1 MEKYY
6 GMYLGLVVNDQDPE
20 VRDRVQIYVPGVTN
34 TIYDNW
40 NNKDTNKSIGT
51 DIGSTFTLNEE
62 ILKKLRRVLPWAE
75 KASPL
80 IGRGTAM
87 YHQESIGA
95 TSSPLIPRTS
105 TPSYKIDG
113 TNGKLDI
120 NDPTVLVPIEGSS
133 DQSANPI
140 VAAKVKELIAAANKE
155 GITLG
160 VTEGYRSYDE
170 QVRLRNELGA
180 YVRGSGKGG
189 AATPGR
195 SNHGL
200 GLAIDFTGVGKTSDE
215 EAYAWLARRSPD
227 FGWSNVDGGV
237 GRVSGED
244 HHYQINPENLD
255 KHKNILNDNQYAI
268 QTTSSQSTTVPQN
281 SNPFSNPLAELPPPV
296 VESVAVNATED
307 VSEQTTQTENGST
320 QKHIKLEEGKKSE
333 YPENVDTVI
342 GDGIPNGSR
351 SVTGILSRVWLF
363 FYGGDIQKPVFFAYS
378 LPPNE
383 TRAHN
388 GISTSNNNQNSSNNV
403 NIQNEGDTNI
413 SESLPKDDPKNDS
426 LIILNKYLNGSI
438 DPNKFTT
445 ESVNYPFIYKYG
457 EDIVTIDRDSAG
469 NYTANNIKI

>member
-62 ILKKLRRVLPWAE
+62 ILKKLRSVLPWAE

-87 YHQESIGA
+87 YHQENIGA

-113 TNGKLDI
+113 TNGKLNI

-133 DQSANPI
+133 DQLANPI

-160 VTEGYRSYDE
+160 VTEGYRNYDE
-170 QVRLRNELGA
+170 QVRLRNKHGA

-189 AATPGR
+189 AAQPGL

-200 GLAIDFTGVGKTSDE
+200 GLAIDFTGVGKTNDE

-255 KHKNILNDNQYAI
+255 KHKDILNNSQYAT
-268 QTTSSQSTTVPQN
+268 QTTSSQSTTAPQN
-281 SNPFSNPLAELPPPV
+281 SNPFSDPLPELPTV

-307 VSEQTTQTENGST
+307 VPEQTTQTENGST
-320 QKHIKLEEGKKSE
+320 QIHTKLEEGKKSE
-333 YPENVDTVI
+333 HPENVDTIV

-388 GISTSNNNQNSSNNV
+388 GISSGSSN
-403 NIQNEGDTNI
+403 GSSKTNI
-413 SESLPKDDPKNDS
+413 DVLNYENVEPPLPEETVLEFEGIKFKEIAKYGQNDDS
-426 LIILNKYLNGSI
+426 KYI
-438 DPNKFTT
+438 ATRTDPI
-445 ESVNYPFIYKYG
+445 SVNDQYIL
-457 EDIVTIDRDSAG
+457 TIENGNITSA
-469 NYTANNIKI
+469 TEFRSQ